1 MPAVTGASA
10 AEHPT
15 RERDRYMS
23 TIEPTTPDADRAAAD
38 LDAADVAAADGD
50 AAASAFAAGFTE
62 DPGYLDYAK
71 VGPLSATVL
80 AETNAAHDILSR
92 FRYGAFDSL
101 AGAWSRAQAG
111 LAAVSGFRPDQFVAQ
126 PATSH
131 GLMHVMFGLSGTVV
145 LSPAEFPSLP
155 VAARRAAD
163 ARGTMTPRWLE
174 PENGRVTPDSVAASL
189 DDEVTAVAVSL
200 VDPRTGYV
208 ADLEG
213 IRAVIGD
220 RLLVVDG
227 IQGFGVVDA
236 PFDVADVIAGGGQK
250 WLRAGWGTGYLAMG
264 DRARELIAPV
274 LSGFTGTGDREPW
287 DDVPEPAD
295 DVSAFSMSN
304 PDLVAL
310 ARLAAGLEEVAA
322 TGVPVIA
329 SAIAERAAVVLDL
342 ADEFAIPIAS
352 PRVEHERAG
361 IVVLAPEA
369 DRLGALT
376 ASLHNHGVTTTTRQG
391 RVRVSVHAGTTA
403 ETLGLL
409 RDALIS
415 YSTFAL

>member
-1 MPAVTGASA
+1 MIPSAASGSTGA
-10 AEHPT
+10 
-15 RERDRYMS
+15 
-23 TIEPTTPDADRAAAD
+23 
-38 LDAADVAAADGD
+38 GG
-50 AAASAFAAGFTE
+50 ASEAFIAGFTE

-71 VGPLSATVL
+71 VGPLSATVR
-80 AETNAAHDILSR
+80 AEANAALDVLSR
-92 FRYGAFDSL
+92 FRFGAFDSL
-101 AGAWSRAQAG
+101 AGAGERARAG
-111 LAAVSGFRPDQFVAQ
+111 LSAVSGFRPDQFVAQ

-131 GLMHVMFGLSGTVV
+131 GLLQVMFGLSGTLLV
-145 LSPAEFPSLP
+145 SPAEFPSLP

-163 ARGTMTPRWLE
+163 AMATMTPRWLHTAD
-174 PENGRVTPDSVAASL
+174 GRVTPDVVAAHL
-189 DDEVTAVAVSL
+189 DDDVSAVAVSL

-213 IRAVIGD
+213 IRSVIGD
-220 RLLVVDG
+220 RLLIVDC

-250 WLRAGWGTGYLAMG
+250 WLRAGWGTGYLALG
-264 DRARELIAPV
+264 DRARELITPV
-274 LSGFTGTGDREPW
+274 LSGFTGTGAREPW

-295 DVSAFSMSN
+295 DVSAFSVSN

-310 ARLAAGLEEVAA
+310 ARLSASLEEVVA

-329 SAIAERAAVVLDL
+329 SAIAERAASVIDM
-342 ADEFAIPIAS
+342 ADEFAITVHS
-352 PRVEHERAG
+352 PRAEHERAG
-361 IVVLAPEA
+361 LVVLEPDA
-369 DRLGALT
+369 DRLGVLT

-403 ETLGLL
+403 ETLGML

-415 YSTFAL
+415 YSTLPV

>member
-1 MPAVTGASA
+1 
-10 AEHPT
+10 
-15 RERDRYMS
+15 MS
-23 TIEPTTPDADRAAAD
+23 IIDPSTSGS
-38 LDAADVAAADGD
+38 LADGD
-50 AAASAFAAGFTE
+50 AVADAASADAFVAGFTE

-80 AETNAAHDILSR
+80 AEANAAHEVLSR

-101 AGAWSRAQAG
+101 AGAWGRAQSG
-111 LAAVSGFRPDQFVAQ
+111 LSAVSGFRPDQFVAQ

-131 GLMHVMFGLSGTVV
+131 GLLHVMFGLTGTVV
-145 LSPAEFPSLP
+145 LSAAEFPSLP

-163 ARGTMTPRWLE
+163 ALGVMTPRWLR
-174 PENGRVTPDSVAASL
+174 PEDGRVTPESIAAHL
-189 DDEVTAVAVSL
+189 DDDVSAVAVSL
-200 VDPRTGYV
+200 VDPRTGFV

-220 RLLVVDG
+220 RLLVVDC

-264 DRARELIAPV
+264 DRARELLTPV
-274 LSGFTGTGDREPW
+274 LSGFTGTGGVEPW
-287 DDVPEPAD
+287 DDVPDPAA
-295 DVSAFSMSN
+295 DVSAFSVSN

-310 ARLAAGLEEVAA
+310 ARLSASLEEVVA
-322 TGVPVIA
+322 TGVPAIA
-329 SAIAERAAVVLDL
+329 SAIAERVAAVIDM
-342 ADEFAIPIAS
+342 ADEFAVPVYS
-352 PRVEHERAG
+352 PRAEHERAG
-361 IVVLAPEA
+361 IVVLEPGSEG
-369 DRLGALT
+369 LGAFT
-376 ASLHNHGVTTTTRQG
+376 ASLHNHGITTTTRQG

-403 ETLGLL
+403 ETLGML

-415 YSTFAL
+415 YSTLAV